1 MNSCLKSISLINLTT
16 HIDNFNEGMI
26 NFLIIQTLNMM
37 NLL

>member
-26 NFLIIQTLNMM
+26 NFFDNSRP
-37 NLL
+37 